1 MTEKELLEIIF
12 NGSYEMNDKNN
23 ACMEILTY
31 GLENKKLLYIDYKGE
46 ENQEIVNYILDYEFE
61 NGLELAS
68 EEELEYLEEFD
79 YMELPEKIKKV
90 NKIIEKKSYGLFSYP
105 TFGDFY
111 ALFLAKLDYKA
122 ELLKNDICIKESDER
137 IPVEEKKIQY
147 YY

>member
-12 NGSYEMNDKNN
+12 NGSYEINDKNN
-23 ACMEILTY
+23 ACMEILAY
-31 GLENKKLLYIDYKGE
+31 GLEHKKLLYIDYKGE
-46 ENQEIVNYILDYEFE
+46 ENQEIVSYILDYEFE

-79 YMELPEKIKKV
+79 YMELPEKIKEV
-90 NKIIEKKSYGLFSYP
+90 NKIIEKKNYGLFSYP

-111 ALFLAKLDYKA
+111 ALFLAKLDYKV

-137 IPVEEKKIQY
+137 IPVEEKRIQY

>member
-1 MTEKELLEIIF
+1 MTEKKLSEIIF
-12 NGSYEMNDKNN
+12 NENYEIKDKNN
-23 ACMEILTY
+23 ACIEILTY

-111 ALFLAKLDYKA
+111 ALFLANLDHKT

-137 IPVEEKKIQY
+137 ISVEEKKIQY